1 MPFHFNYRFIACAN
15 RFTHF
20 HITETNRKKML
31 TAMVVPHLMEISLNE
46 NYNKKIQ
53 MTDEIFKITFNE
65 RLRFESELQFECTE

>member
-1 MPFHFNYRFIACAN
+1 
-15 RFTHF
+15 
-20 HITETNRKKML
+20 
-31 TAMVVPHLMEISLNE
+31 MVVPHLMEISLNE